1 MLVTVGSEDI
11 SKIRTLDGEEGDL
24 VHSETGEVANRDMV
38 QFVPFRKYKYDYKG
52 FARSLLEEI
61 TVNIKDYFVDRKI
74 YPNPRR
80 KKQISNKGGL
90 KKTKILRDEAGDV
103 IATQIKEDQ
112 FQNKLLEKC
121 EAIYKRDMIELGF
134 DEFDVDLLVENG
146 L

>member
-1 MLVTVGSEDI
+1 MNASKYPISVVLVTVGGEDI

-61 TVNIKDYFVDRKI
+61 AVNIKDYFVERKI

-80 KKQISNKGGL
+80 KKL
-90 KKTKILRDEAGDV
+90 KDV
-103 IATQIKEDQ
+103 A
-112 FQNKLLEKC
+112 
-121 EAIYKRDMIELGF
+121 
-134 DEFDVDLLVENG
+134 
-146 L
+146 